1 MIRDIYFTFIDGS
14 MKFRWAIDLALLLV
28 SGVLIFLS
36 LGSTGKAYVFSS
48 YVMYPLIVFMALIL
62 FMMKR

>member
-1 MIRDIYFTFIDGS
+1 

>member
-1 MIRDIYFTFIDGS
+1 
-14 MKFRWAIDLALLLV
+14 MKIKWEVDLALLIV

-48 YVMYPLIVFMALIL
+48 YVMYPLIAFMALVLLI
-62 FMMKR
+62 MKR